1 MDFMIEVDEEGRLA
15 CTLVD
20 DAATVT
26 LVAPDPR
33 SAADDLDAA
42 LADARESGYGEC
54 VWQLT
59 DGDYKWLFRRHDERT
74 EVVVLWSSG
83 TLTGWQHV
91 FRSDIDASELDRHA
105 AEALEWVRS
114 R

>member
-1 MDFMIEVDEEGRLA
+1 MERDAAGHLA

-20 DAATVT
+20 RETTAT
-26 LVAPDPR
+26 LLAPDP
-33 SAADDLDAA
+33 AAAAEELEAA
-42 LADARESGYGEC
+42 LADARDGGYGEC

-59 DGDYKWLFRRHDERT
+59 DGEYRWLFRRREDRT

-91 FRSDIDASELDRHA
+91 FRSDMDARELERRAAVTLDR
-105 AEALEWVRS
+105 VR
-114 R
+114 RP